1 MLQISPG
8 NPINPLPQVTQVFH
22 RIPASLAW
30 DLWIV
35 KLNIDKHQAGG
46 DPDCHILMGRVG
58 YLHHGTP
65 WLKPDPGVENTA
77 LFVFNASLPP
87 AAVNVQFKRVQIV
100 LFVNVHYICIYIIY
114 IIQCVYVCIIFRYVY
129 KLGLWWLCEKLL
141 YKQFMARSLD
151 SSEFCIVC
159 PWSSWGSRVRAR
171 FENGL
176 LFIFIADARHPL
188 FLERVV
194 QQFSRSWSQLRLSCR

>member
-1 MLQISPG
+1 MQLSVGKKNLASNIFSERRVQPLRQSSGSSHIKSKHPCATYTSLSLVLVLKSCHHWRMLHISPG

-22 RIPASLAW
+22 RILASLAW

-87 AAVNVQFKRVQIV
+87 AAVNAQFKRVQIV

-114 IIQCVYVCIIFRYVY
+114 IIPCVYVYYI
-129 KLGLWWLCEKLL
+129 
-141 YKQFMARSLD
+141 
-151 SSEFCIVC
+151 
-159 PWSSWGSRVRAR
+159 
-171 FENGL
+171 
-176 LFIFIADARHPL
+176 
-188 FLERVV
+188 
-194 QQFSRSWSQLRLSCR
+194 